1 MSRSAHD
8 AYFETQVLTATP
20 QRLRLML
27 IDGALRFARQAI
39 ECWGDEVNRVPR
51 YNALARCHDIVVEL
65 YRTIRADELPVARQV
80 KAIYEFLL
88 REMALAS
95 MATDCQNVRNVVKV
109 LEEERVTWQQLCE
122 IMPEPPLR
130 DNGGPQGCH
139 EITARDCP
147 PLRSSTPAP
156 LGNINLPRE
165 RFSLE
170 A

>member
-1 MSRSAHD
+1 MPRTARD

-39 ECWGDEVNRVPR
+39 ECWGDQVNRVPR

-65 YRTIRADELPVARQV
+65 YSTIKTDELPVARQV
-80 KAIYEFLL
+80 KAIYEFLI
-88 REMALAS
+88 REMAFAS
-95 MATDCQNVRNVVKV
+95 MATDCQNVRNVVRV

-122 IMPEPPLR
+122 MMPEPPPR
-130 DNGGPQGCH
+130 NSVGPQGCQ

-147 PLRSSTPAP
+147 PMRSSIPAP
-156 LGNINLPRE
+156 LGNINRPQE

>member
-1 MSRSAHD
+1 MPRSAHD
-8 AYFETQVLTATP
+8 TYFETQVLTATP

-39 ECWGDEVNRVPR
+39 ECWEDEANRVSR
-51 YNALARCHDIVVEL
+51 YTALARCHDIVVEL
-65 YRTIRADELPVARQV
+65 YSTIKTDELPVARQV
-80 KAIYEFLL
+80 KAIYEFLI

-95 MATDCQNVRNVVKV
+95 MATDSQPVRNVVKV
-109 LEEERVTWQQLCE
+109 LEEERMTWQQLCE
-122 IMPEPPLR
+122 MMPEPPQR
-130 DNGGPQGCH
+130 NSAGPQGCQ

-147 PLRSSTPAP
+147 PKQSPTPAP
-156 LGNINLPRE
+156 LGNVNLPQE

>member
-1 MSRSAHD
+1 MSRTARD

-39 ECWGDEVNRVPR
+39 ECWGDQDHREPR
-51 YNALARCHDIVVEL
+51 CNALSRCHDILIEL
-65 YRTIRADELPVARQV
+65 CGSIKTDELPVARQV
-80 KAIYEFLL
+80 KAIYEFLI

-95 MATDCQNVRNVVKV
+95 VATDCQIVRGMVGV
-109 LEEERVTWQQLCE
+109 LEEERVTWQQVCE
-122 IMPEPPLR
+122 KMPEPPPR
-130 DNGGPQGCH
+130 CSGGPQGRQ

-147 PLRSSTPAP
+147 PMGSSTPAP
-156 LGNINLPRE
+156 LGNINPPQE